1 MLFNPGI
8 VSTSININKHLMLP
22 FLTMSRQEYQM
33 LHLVYLGQAWCQ
45 RGRICKIKLPY
56 HSVNTDLLSS
66 HTVLS

>member
-8 VSTSININKHLMLP
+8 VSTLININKHLMLP

-33 LHLVYLGQAWCQ
+33 LHLVYLGQARCQ
-45 RGRICKIKLPY
+45 RGHICKIKLPY